1 MHCVTKNFISLH
13 QHSRICEG
21 RCESLSLCGCGVF
34 AILSYIN
41 VILSQTDRTIALLN
55 AAHAHTWKN
64 RHKQILYY

>member
-34 AILSYIN
+34 AILSYTD
-41 VILSQTDRTIALLN
+41 VILSQTPNLPGDGGSRHALQQLISP
-55 AAHAHTWKN
+55 AYPFW
-64 RHKQILYY
+64 